1 MIDDIAGGSAR
12 EGKRNQF
19 LSMHRKNSRF
29 SGERAPEKWQVASR
43 SKSEMPC
50 LFRSL
55 SSRTDAYDAKA
66 AVRGRLEFQKC

>member
-1 MIDDIAGGSAR
+1 MIDDIVGFSAR

-29 SGERAPEKWQVASR
+29 SGERAPDKWQVASR
-43 SKSEMPC
+43 SKSEAPC

-55 SSRTDAYDAKA
+55 SNPTEAYDEKA
-66 AVRGRLEFQKC
+66 AGRGRLEFQKC